1 MELIRFTKVN
11 IDFMKNLPSNIQSE
25 LIVLE
30 DVIPDGILRPL
41 FFHDPFFNK
50 ERRSFLNY
58 RPDILK
64 KMYQVRNDRER
75 LAEKE
80 NIINLWTDENIEFI
94 KKYPQYKQLI
104 SGIIFRDENRATVK
118 VVPIDQYLAEN

>member
-50 ERRSFLNY
+50 ERSSFLNY

-75 LAEKE
+75 SSEKE
-80 NIINLWTDENIEFI
+80 NIINLWTEENIEFI

-104 SGIIFRDENRATVK
+104 SSIMFLLINT
-118 VVPIDQYLAEN
+118 